1 MEAGR
6 HEIDMEK
13 FKRTWAFCKIK
24 YPVDDFIRAYNNLE
38 NLYKADVVK
47 AMDLPAITFMKDIF
61 FFKGDTVD
69 SCKNQFTDWL
79 SKHKEFY
86 NDNIHEI
93 KRRMFM
99 KREELNQIRANQ
111 ALFAIEFINLF
122 PEYGGKL
129 QNAQSARQI
138 DMLMYEAENYVLPW
152 HNERIENALTARR
165 EAQRERRKRQ
175 KDE

>member
-1 MEAGR
+1 
-6 HEIDMEK
+6 
-13 FKRTWAFCKIK
+13 
-24 YPVDDFIRAYNNLE
+24 
-38 NLYKADVVK
+38 
-47 AMDLPAITFMKDIF
+47 
-61 FFKGDTVD
+61 
-69 SCKNQFTDWL
+69 
-79 SKHKEFY
+79 
-86 NDNIHEI
+86 
-93 KRRMFM
+93 M